1 MLSRGLG
8 EAWWCRPGPHA
19 PAPVVVVGGD
29 NAGEDAGGGT
39 LDEKLGALGWDEEAE
54 RVAGNGGAQ
63 PGCPYRLAPVVE
75 RLCRSEE
82 RVGVTTFKGAAP
94 LIDNKTYLDAAAGM

>member
-1 MLSRGLG
+1 
-8 EAWWCRPGPHA
+8 
-19 PAPVVVVGGD
+19 
-29 NAGEDAGGGT
+29 
-39 LDEKLGALGWDEEAE
+39 
-54 RVAGNGGAQ
+54 
-63 PGCPYRLAPVVE
+63 VE